1 DEREG
6 GDEGRKGD
14 RRLGND
20 AKLDLPFDKGRGD
33 DEGRNNLDHPIVAGG
48 EEADIA
54 VDRGDLAK
62 IGDEVIEPTEQLSHL
77 RWLVSRRHNGVS
89 VVPDVDQPG
98 AEARFLVQLV
108 VVQSDQRAS
117 KQKGKERA

>member
-1 DEREG
+1 MFDGLDEGAEPRHDRSIARQRLELGDDEREG

-62 IGDEVIEPTEQLSHL
+62 IGDEVIEPTEQLS
-77 RWLVSRRHNGVS
+77 
-89 VVPDVDQPG
+89 
-98 AEARFLVQLV
+98 
-108 VVQSDQRAS
+108 
-117 KQKGKERA
+117 